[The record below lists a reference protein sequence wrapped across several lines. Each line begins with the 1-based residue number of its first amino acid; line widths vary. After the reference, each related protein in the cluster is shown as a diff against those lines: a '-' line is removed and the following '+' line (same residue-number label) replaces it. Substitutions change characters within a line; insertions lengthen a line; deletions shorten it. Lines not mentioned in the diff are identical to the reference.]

1 MRDGGLF
8 LKTLRGLQP
17 IGVLLRGIAG
27 SLVDPLELDPA
38 GIGVAGLLAAARDHV
53 RILNSPGSG
62 LAEAPALAAFL
73 PDLATRLLD
82 QELSLPSVPTLWL
95 GNAAAR
101 ASVLRDPDKWS
112 LRPALDG
119 VPPPLP
125 LATMADAN
133 RQTLLDQMRAEPWRF
148 AASAKLTPS
157 VAPCLDAEGAG
168 AASRSGPHVPGP
180 RPG

>member
-1 MRDGGLF
+1 M
-8 LKTLRGLQP
+8 
-17 IGVLLRGIAG
+17 
-27 SLVDPLELDPA
+27 
-38 GIGVAGLLAAARDHV
+38 AGLLAAARDHV

-73 PDLATRLLD
+73 PDLATRLLG
-82 QELSLPSVPTLWL
+82 QPLSLPSVPTLWL

-125 LATMADAN
+125 LATW
-133 RQTLLDQMRAEPWRF
+133 RMRTGKRCSTGCEPSR
-148 AASAKLTPS
+148 
-157 VAPCLDAEGAG
+157 G
-168 AASRSGPHVPGP
+168 ASRQA
-180 RPG
+180 RR